1 MEYKNHDKTRVDCLT
16 ETHAVEFDF
25 AKNGQNPVGQAL
37 YYQFMTN
44 KKAMVVLIVEDEKS
58 EQRYVERV
66 KSLAELY
73 NFDFEIIKPSDIIDS
88 KEKCS
93 NPKCKC
99 NKP

>member
-1 MEYKNHDKTRVDCLT
+1 
-16 ETHAVEFDF
+16 
-25 AKNGQNPVGQAL
+25 
-37 YYQFMTN
+37 
-44 KKAMVVLIVEDEKS
+44 MVVLIVEDEKS